1 MVRALKDVKWDEFT
15 ITNILGNSINS
26 KAWHSKD
33 LEFNNFDNNIGI
45 PYITRT
51 SLNNGLYGLV
61 VPNSK
66 YVLNPANSISLG
78 AENAQYFVQPF
89 RFITGNKMYYYH
101 RDNLSLEALKFIVV
115 CLNKSLKD
123 AGFGFGLGLTGTR
136 SNNRKLM
143 LPITKTGEPDYK
155 FMEEYIKEREAKL
168 KEQYKNHV
176 KARAEMLAKKMEM
189 KPEWTEF
196 LISKIFEIKAGK
208 RLTKTNMKSG
218 KIPFIGS
225 SDSCNGITNFVSN
238 ENSSTDKNILGVN
251 YNGSVVENFYHSYK
265 CTFSDDVKR
274 FSTIET
280 KGNKYIYLFLKN
292 AILKQKC
299 KYMYGYKFNES
310 RMKKQKIMLPIDS
323 KGEPDYTY
331 MENYMKYLEQKKL
344 LEYLDYINK

>member
-1 MVRALKDVKWDEFT
+1 MVKSLRDVKWKEFRIDSLFIQDRGKEAAPNQIKSIGT
-15 ITNILGNSINS
+15 IPVINEIQS
-26 KAWHSKD
+26 
-33 LEFNNFDNNIGI
+33 
-45 PYITRT
+45 
-51 SLNNGLYGLV
+51 NNGLSTFGKGKKLMKGNAITVSVNFAQNVFYQNKPFYASVNILV
-61 VPNSK
+61 LYSK
-66 YVLNPANSISLG
+66 NLNKYIG
-78 AENAQYFVQPF
+78 
-89 RFITGNKMYYYH
+89 
-101 RDNLSLEALKFIVV
+101 KFIAS
-115 CLNKSLKD
+115 CIRIANTKYNYAYKTSKERLNATKIL
-123 AGFGFGLGLTGTR
+123 
-136 SNNRKLM
+136 
-143 LPITKTGEPDYK
+143 LPINIKGEPDYE
-155 FMEEYIKEREAKL
+155 FMEEYIKERETKL

-189 KPEWTEF
+189 KPEWKEF

-208 RLTKTNMKSG
+208 RLTKANMKSG

-251 YNGSVVENFYHSYK
+251 YNGSVVENFYHPYK

-344 LEYLDYINK
+344 LEYLNYIK